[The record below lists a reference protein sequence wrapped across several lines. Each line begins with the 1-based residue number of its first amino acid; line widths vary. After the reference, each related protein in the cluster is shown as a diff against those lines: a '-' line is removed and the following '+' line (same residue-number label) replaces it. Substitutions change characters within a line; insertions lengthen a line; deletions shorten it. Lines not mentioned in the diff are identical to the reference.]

1 VYFYTE
7 IHGKIE
13 TRLGKAITE
22 HNMKNRPLA
31 LIHADPLRLECLHAL
46 REIALPQAIICAGF
60 VRNLI
65 WDTAHGFSAA
75 TRLADVDVAWFDA
88 ANMAAELDLELEFQ
102 LQKRLPT
109 VQWQVRNQA
118 RMHVRNGVAAY
129 TSAIDAVQ
137 RFPETA
143 TCLAVSLNR
152 SGEIVWEVETGLL
165 DAWALRLRHNLH
177 SGLPRHITSQRIHDK
192 QWQAQWPRLQIDSE
206 VDLK

>member
-1 VYFYTE
+1 MQIQT
-7 IHGKIE
+7 
-13 TRLGKAITE
+13 
-22 HNMKNRPLA
+22 LA
-31 LIHADPLRLECLHAL
+31 LIHADPLRIECLYAL
-46 REIALPQAIICAGF
+46 REIALPQAMICAGF

-75 TRLADVDVAWFDA
+75 TPLADVDVAWFDA
-88 ANMAAELDLELEFQ
+88 SNTATELDLELEFQ

-118 RMHVRNGVAAY
+118 RMHLRNDVAAY
-129 TSAIDAVQ
+129 TSAIDAVR

-143 TCLAVSLNR
+143 TCLAVSLNQ

-177 SGLPRHITSQRIHDK
+177 SGLPQHIATQRIHSK
-192 QWQAQWPRLQIDSE
+192 QWQAHWPRLQIN
-206 VDLK
+206 